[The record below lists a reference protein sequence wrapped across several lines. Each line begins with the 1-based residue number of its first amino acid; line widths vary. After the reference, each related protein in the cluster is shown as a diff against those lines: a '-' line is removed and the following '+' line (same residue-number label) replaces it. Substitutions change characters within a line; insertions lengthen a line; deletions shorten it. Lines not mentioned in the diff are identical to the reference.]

1 MTVGTPMSLTRLSVL
16 LLTLGAARCVS
27 NDTTHSAVRDAV
39 APSWPID
46 AHLSVTKREA
56 NQIALRWTAATDDVR
71 IARYIV
77 DSGGGRRQY
86 VGGTSTRVTALR
98 PGTTYT
104 FSVRAVDG
112 AGNGTPTSLAAKA
125 ATLGGCE
132 VTVPAVPHRVTP

>member
-56 NQIALRWTAATDDVR
+56 NQIA
-71 IARYIV
+71 
-77 DSGGGRRQY
+77 
-86 VGGTSTRVTALR
+86 
-98 PGTTYT
+98 
-104 FSVRAVDG
+104 
-112 AGNGTPTSLAAKA
+112 
-125 ATLGGCE
+125 E
-132 VTVPAVPHRVTP
+132 